1 MLEASASATDKVF
14 DTRQVSK
21 GTVTAN
27 DEPGVRVLDRSLQ
40 PGIA

>member
-14 DTRQVSK
+14 DTRRVSK

-27 DEPGVRVLDRSLQ
+27 DELARGFLTGRCNR
-40 PGIA
+40 G